1 MFVTS
6 TIAGTAVVLGLEG
19 YGAQTFAP
27 VREEEDVL
35 VQYVRQN
42 PKTTR
47 TLFAIC
53 KWRPQRPI
61 GPFIYAPSSERRYFR
76 RDWLPYIFEVEPLG

>member
-6 TIAGTAVVLGLEG
+6 TIAGTAVILGLEG

-35 VQYVRQN
+35 IQYVRQN
-42 PKTTR
+42 PKSTR

-53 KWRPQRPI
+53 KLCTFVATQFVCLRV
-61 GPFIYAPSSERRYFR
+61 FK
-76 RDWLPYIFEVEPLG
+76 

>member
-35 VQYVRQN
+35 IQYVRQN
-42 PKTTR
+42 PKSTR

-53 KWRPQRPI
+53 ELCTFVATQLACLHVFK
-61 GPFIYAPSSERRYFR
+61 
-76 RDWLPYIFEVEPLG
+76 